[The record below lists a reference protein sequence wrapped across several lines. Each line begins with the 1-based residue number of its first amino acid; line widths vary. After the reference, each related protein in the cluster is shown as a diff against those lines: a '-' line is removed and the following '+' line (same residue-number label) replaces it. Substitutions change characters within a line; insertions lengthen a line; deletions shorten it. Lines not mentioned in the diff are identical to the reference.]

1 MQTCD
6 IVYQRQAQ
14 PGAGNRARVIEAA
27 KRHQRLVY
35 LVVVNSRTAVFHAE
49 QHGVAVA
56 MQAKRDRSIFRGIA
70 DGIVEQVSAQLPSRT
85 LSPATCT
92 ADCSPS

>member
-1 MQTCD
+1 MQTSN
-6 IVYQRQAQ
+6 IVNQRRPSPA
-14 PGAGNRARVIEAA
+14 PGIAPALSRRRNGISAGV
-27 KRHQRLVY
+27 

-70 DGIVEQVSAQLPSRT
+70 NGIVEQVSAQLPSRT
-85 LSPATCT
+85 LSPATYT